1 MGFDVNT
8 WRMAE
13 DPVDVYAQLPL
24 IVTSK
29 SESARLVVVVLV
41 VVVVVVVV
49 AVAIFPVG
57 GCDCHCRDGHPD

>member
-24 IVTSK
+24 VVTSK
-29 SESARLVVVVLV
+29 SESAGVVVVVLV
-41 VVVVVVVV
+41 VVVLVND
-49 AVAIFPVG
+49 FWEPSFYR
-57 GCDCHCRDGHPD
+57 C